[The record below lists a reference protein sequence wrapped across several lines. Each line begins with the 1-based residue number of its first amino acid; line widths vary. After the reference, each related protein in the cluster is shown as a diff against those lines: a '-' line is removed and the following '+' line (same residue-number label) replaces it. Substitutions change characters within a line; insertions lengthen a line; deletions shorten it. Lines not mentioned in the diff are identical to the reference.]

1 MHDGAVARVA
11 AGHTTHAEAERVLGA
26 APQSTV
32 AARTAE
38 TRRIL
43 VADDDEI
50 ARHLACTLLAQQG
63 FEPHEATDGAMA
75 IELLSSERRFA
86 AVVLDLHMPRVDGR
100 SVLSHIRR
108 TPNLAAL
115 PVVVLTGSGDSS
127 TEVEVIDAGAD
138 DYLSKPAD
146 PPRFL
151 ARVRAVL
158 RRAAA

>member
-1 MHDGAVARVA
+1 LGAV
-11 AGHTTHAEAERVLGA
+11 
-26 APQSTV
+26 
-32 AARTAE
+32 
-38 TRRIL
+38 
-43 VADDDEI
+43 
-50 ARHLACTLLAQQG
+50 
-63 FEPHEATDGAMA
+63 A

-100 SVLSHIRR
+100 SVLGHIRR

-115 PVVVLTGSGDSS
+115 PVIVLTGSCDSS

-158 RRAAA
+158 RRAAALARHDDHAIARRRDRRARPRTRAPAP